1 MSPFENVAPAMSIVT
16 DKGICS
22 YQKHKG
28 GLVVGFS
35 FVPVLGHLCQVV
47 LRDAHGFSLAG
58 DKLGRIS

>member
-35 FVPVLGHLCQVV
+35 FILFFLLSDIKDHIPSGANYNQHL
-47 LRDAHGFSLAG
+47 L
-58 DKLGRIS
+58 